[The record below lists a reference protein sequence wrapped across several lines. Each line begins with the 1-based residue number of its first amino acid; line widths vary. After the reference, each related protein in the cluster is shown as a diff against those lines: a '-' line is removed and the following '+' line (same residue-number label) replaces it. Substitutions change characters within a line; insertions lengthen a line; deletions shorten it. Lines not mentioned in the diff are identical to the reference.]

1 MSHSETI
8 FDYINTNTIS
18 KTYLRLVDSIESKEK
33 EIESIQQKMER
44 QKITIPYLIQK
55 NFKGN
60 INNFIKKIQ
69 KIKTDIVQSE
79 NFLEKDII
87 VEYYNQSL
95 NISYQRYE
103 NDNEYNNRL
112 KSLNFRLEKL
122 KEEIQESKT
131 ELDILQSN
139 YEIYSN

>member
-1 MSHSETI
+1 MI
-8 FDYINTNTIS
+8 
-18 KTYLRLVDSIESKEK
+18 K
-33 EIESIQQKMER
+33 
-44 QKITIPYLIQK
+44 K
-55 NFKGN
+55 NFKCN

-69 KIKTDIVQSE
+69 KIKTDIVNSE
-79 NFLEKDII
+79 NCLEKDII

-112 KSLNFRLEKL
+112 KSLNFHLERL

-131 ELDILQSN
+131 ELDIIQSN
-139 YEIYSN
+139 SDII

>member
-1 MSHSETI
+1 M
-8 FDYINTNTIS
+8 
-18 KTYLRLVDSIESKEK
+18 
-33 EIESIQQKMER
+33 
-44 QKITIPYLIQK
+44 
-55 NFKGN
+55 
-60 INNFIKKIQ
+60 
-69 KIKTDIVQSE
+69 
-79 NFLEKDII
+79 EKDII

-131 ELDILQSN
+131 ELDIIQSN
-139 YEIYSN
+139 SDII